1 MQIVLKYLVCVPVS
15 QSLIP
20 DIKVNQEAVVELH
33 PEELQLS
40 GDEENLDTSRSDQ
53 GKGLK
58 IQRTVTQVRR
68 CISALLAE
76 KLKCSF
82 FFHTSP
88 NRNTKRRF
96 LLGYLPSL
104 LHFY

>member
-1 MQIVLKYLVCVPVS
+1 MF

-58 IQRTVTQVRR
+58 IQRTVTQVGRG
-68 CISALLAE
+68 ISALLAE
-76 KLKCSF
+76 NCFIQMLF
-82 FFHTSP
+82 FSYQC
-88 NRNTKRRF
+88 KQK
-96 LLGYLPSL
+96 Y
-104 LHFY
+104 